1 VSSTPPKTL
10 ILLGPPG
17 SGKDTQAFA
26 LATHYGYFVLVTGDL
41 FRAEITHKTA
51 VGQKMQ
57 EIMDKGGL
65 LPAEMVR
72 GVVEGE
78 LERHKSTIEANGLL
92 FDGFPRTADEI
103 QDAEGLIDAFRLRPD
118 LAVLLDVSE
127 EEVLRRLTARGRTDD
142 APHIAKNR
150 LTVYH
155 KETGPVVEHYRKIE
169 KLLVVDGNP
178 SIEVVTANL
187 QRALEQYHR

>member
-1 VSSTPPKTL
+1 MSSTPPKTL

-26 LATHYGYFVLVTGDL
+26 LAKHVGYFVLVTGDL
-41 FRAEITHKTA
+41 FRSEIAHKTP
-51 VGQKMQ
+51 VGKSMQ

-72 GVVEGE
+72 GVIEAE
-78 LERHKSTIEANGLL
+78 LERHRSTIEANGLL

-103 QDAEGLIDAFRLRPD
+103 QDAEGLIDTFRLRPD
-118 LAVLLDVSE
+118 LAVLLDVRE
-127 EEVLRRLTARGRTDD
+127 KEVLRRLAARGRADD
-142 APHIAKNR
+142 EPAVAKHR
-150 LTVYH
+150 LLVYH
-155 KETGPVVEHYRKIE
+155 KETGPVVEHYRKVG

-178 SIEVVTANL
+178 GIEEVTAKL
-187 QRALEQYHR
+187 FRALEQYRP